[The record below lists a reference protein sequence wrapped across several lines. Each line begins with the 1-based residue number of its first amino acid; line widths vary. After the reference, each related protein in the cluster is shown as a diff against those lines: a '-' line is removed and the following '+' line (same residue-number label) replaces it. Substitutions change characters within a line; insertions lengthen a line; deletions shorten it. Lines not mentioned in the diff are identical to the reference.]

1 MASNPMYILSNS
13 KQAKKTEKLTSLFW
27 REKQL
32 QEKSYL
38 SITRGAQSLTAF

>member
-1 MASNPMYILSNS
+1 MNTSNMASNPMYILSNFPIL
-13 KQAKKTEKLTSLFW
+13 EG
-27 REKQL
+27 KQL